1 MKIIEQSN
9 PFVAGGVA
17 KYPVIRETKTQYITA
32 HTRYRKPQQES
43 DGCIV
48 RAIGADRWD
57 EPCILRIT
65 KDKEK

>member
-9 PFVAGGVA
+9 PFIAGGVA
-17 KYPVIRETKTQYITA
+17 RYLVIRETKTQYITA
-32 HTRYRKPQQES
+32 HTRYRKPSEEY

-57 EPCILRIT
+57 APCILRIT
-65 KDKEK
+65 EDKEK

>member
-9 PFVAGGVA
+9 PFVEGGIA
-17 KYPVIRETKTQYITA
+17 RYPVIRETKTQYITK

-43 DGCIV
+43 DGCFV

-57 EPCILRIT
+57 APCTLRIT